1 MRSRAPSRKL
11 STNTQLYMSAQRAL
25 MRRAFS
31 IHEMKQ
37 HLERRAEEKD
47 LVPPVIARLRELN
60 YLNDEKFA
68 FDYAAQHAKLR
79 RQGRF
84 RITRELRQRGV
95 PDRYIDDAL
104 AKVFA
109 DTDESALL
117 RTRVERRVAR
127 LRGAPLD
134 QKKTA
139 SIYRSLLAA
148 GFNPNAPVR
157 DGQTPLSTAMLL
169 ARSPP
174 RCPPMPSATAH
185 KPTDGRLRME
195 SISSSHAGQLA
206 RPRH

>member
-1 MRSRAPSRKL
+1 MRSRAPARKL

-47 LVPPVIARLRELN
+47 LVAPVIARLRELN
-60 YLNDEKFA
+60 YLNDEKYA
-68 FDYAAQHAKLR
+68 LDYAAQHAKLR

-84 RITRELRQRGV
+84 RIARELRGRGV

-117 RTRVERRVAR
+117 RTRVERRLAR
-127 LRGAPLD
+127 LRGPLD

-139 SIYRSLLAA
+139 SIYRSLMAA
-148 GFNPNAPVR
+148 GFSSELIRAELKR
-157 DGQTPLSTAMLL
+157 
-169 ARSPP
+169 
-174 RCPPMPSATAH
+174 ATATR
-185 KPTDGRLRME
+185 PTTTDEEVEVPEFDPDSAPPE
-195 SISSSHAGQLA
+195 STEQ
-206 RPRH
+206 

>member
-1 MRSRAPSRKL
+1 MRSRPPSRKL

-109 DTDESALL
+109 ETDESALL
-117 RTRVERRVAR
+117 RTRVERRLAR

-139 SIYRSLLAA
+139 SIYRSLLGA
-148 GFNPNAPVR
+148 GFSSELIRAELKRAAANRPAE
-157 DGQTPLSTAMLL
+157 
-169 ARSPP
+169 SPE
-174 RCPPMPSATAH
+174 SAEIEL
-185 KPTDGRLRME
+185 PDTDQPDSPDE
-195 SISSSHAGQLA
+195 
-206 RPRH
+206 

>member
-1 MRSRAPSRKL
+1 MRSRAPARKL

-37 HLERRAEEKD
+37 HLERRAEDKD

-117 RTRVERRVAR
+117 RTRVERRLAR

-139 SIYRSLLAA
+139 SIYRSLVAA
-148 GFNPNAPVR
+148 GFSSELIRAELKRAAAN
-157 DGQTPLSTAMLL
+157 
-169 ARSPP
+169 
-174 RCPPMPSATAH
+174 H
-185 KPTDGRLRME
+185 PTTTEDDDAETVSEFDPDSGE
-195 SISSSHAGQLA
+195 SEPADQ
-206 RPRH
+206 

>member
-1 MRSRAPSRKL
+1 MYSLAPLPPRPTQLSCSRMRSRAPARKL

-37 HLERRAEEKD
+37 HLERRAEDKD

-109 DTDESALL
+109 ETDESALL
-117 RTRVERRVAR
+117 RTRVERRLAR

-148 GFNPNAPVR
+148 GFPSELPRAELKRAAATHPTEPAEI
-157 DGQTPLSTAMLL
+157 DLPDPDQAEPL
-169 ARSPP
+169 
-174 RCPPMPSATAH
+174 
-185 KPTDGRLRME
+185 DE
-195 SISSSHAGQLA
+195 
-206 RPRH
+206 

>member
-1 MRSRAPSRKL
+1 MRSRAPARKL

-37 HLERRAEEKD
+37 HLERRAEDKD
-47 LVPPVIARLRELN
+47 LVPPVIARLCELN

-95 PDRYIDDAL
+95 PARYIDA
-104 AKVFA
+104 APPKVFA
-109 DTDESALL
+109 DRDESALL
-117 RTRVERRVAR
+117 RPPDDRPPAR
-127 LRGAPLD
+127 LPRATLD

-148 GFNPNAPVR
+148 
-157 DGQTPLSTAMLL
+157 
-169 ARSPP
+169 
-174 RCPPMPSATAH
+174 
-185 KPTDGRLRME
+185 
-195 SISSSHAGQLA
+195 
-206 RPRH
+206 

>member
-1 MRSRAPSRKL
+1 MRSRAPARKL

-31 IHEMKQ
+31 IHEMKA

-117 RTRVERRVAR
+117 RTRVERRLAR
-127 LRGAPLD
+127 LRGPLD

-139 SIYRSLLAA
+139 SLYRHLIAA
-148 GFNPNAPVR
+148 GFPADQIR
-157 DGQTPLSTAMLL
+157 TELK
-169 ARSPP
+169 R
-174 RCPPMPSATAH
+174 ATANQ
-185 KPTDGRLRME
+185 PTASAAPNEDLDADADPEFDPDSRE
-195 SISSSHAGQLA
+195 Q
-206 RPRH
+206 

>member
-1 MRSRAPSRKL
+1 MRSRAPARKL

-37 HLERRAEEKD
+37 HLERRAEDKD

-84 RITRELRQRGV
+84 RITRELRRRGV

-117 RTRVERRVAR
+117 RIRVERRLAR

-139 SIYRSLLAA
+139 SIYRSLLGA
-148 GFNPNAPVR
+148 GFSSELIRAELKRAAAKRNTESPESSEIEIPDTDQA
-157 DGQTPLSTAMLL
+157 DPL
-169 ARSPP
+169 
-174 RCPPMPSATAH
+174 
-185 KPTDGRLRME
+185 DE
-195 SISSSHAGQLA
+195 
-206 RPRH
+206 

>member
-1 MRSRAPSRKL
+1 MRSRAPTRKL

-109 DTDESALL
+109 ETDESALL
-117 RTRVERRVAR
+117 RTRVERRLAR

-148 GFNPNAPVR
+148 GFSSELIRAELKR
-157 DGQTPLSTAMLL
+157 
-169 ARSPP
+169 
-174 RCPPMPSATAH
+174 ATASH
-185 KPTDGRLRME
+185 RAEDSEIELPDSDE
-195 SISSSHAGQLA
+195 SEPAES
-206 RPRH
+206 

>member
-1 MRSRAPSRKL
+1 MRSRAPTRKL

-37 HLERRAEEKD
+37 HLERRAEDKD

-117 RTRVERRVAR
+117 RTRVERRLAR
-127 LRGAPLD
+127 LQGTPLD

-139 SIYRSLLAA
+139 SIYRSLMAA
-148 GFNPNAPVR
+148 GFSSELIRAELR
-157 DGQTPLSTAMLL
+157 
-169 ARSPP
+169 R
-174 RCPPMPSATAH
+174 ATANR
-185 KPTDGRLRME
+185 PTE
-195 SISSSHAGQLA
+195 SPESSDSAETEVPDTDQA
-206 RPRH
+206 EPFDE

>member
-1 MRSRAPSRKL
+1 MRSRAPTRKL
-11 STNTQLYMSAQRAL
+11 STNAQLYMSAQRAL

-37 HLERRAEEKD
+37 HLERRAEDKD
-47 LVPPVIARLRELN
+47 LIPPVIARLRELN

-117 RTRVERRVAR
+117 RVRVERRLAR

-139 SIYRSLLAA
+139 SIYRSLLGA
-148 GFNPNAPVR
+148 GFSSELIRAELKR
-157 DGQTPLSTAMLL
+157 
-169 ARSPP
+169 
-174 RCPPMPSATAH
+174 ATANH
-185 KPTDGRLRME
+185 RADADEIALPDNEDSEPLD
-195 SISSSHAGQLA
+195 Q
-206 RPRH
+206 

>member
-1 MRSRAPSRKL
+1 MRRYSPPRKL
-11 STNTQLYMSAQRAL
+11 VTNTQLYMSAQRAL

-31 IHEMKQ
+31 IHEMKA

-84 RITRELRQRGV
+84 RIARELRARGV

-117 RTRVERRVAR
+117 RTRVERRLAR

-134 QKKTA
+134 QKKIA
-139 SIYRSLLAA
+139 SIYRNLMAA
-148 GFNPNAPVR
+148 GFSSELIRAELKR
-157 DGQTPLSTAMLL
+157 
-169 ARSPP
+169 
-174 RCPPMPSATAH
+174 ATANRRADT
-185 KPTDGRLRME
+185 PE
-195 SISSSHAGQLA
+195 PAGIDPPDDQ
-206 RPRH
+206 PEPIGE